1 MKTSSRILI
10 FANLPGFLAVLAIN
24 YLSNSL
30 PLNGKTPGQ
39 LSDQYPN
46 LFTPAGLTFS
56 IWGII
61 YLWLLVWV
69 GAQVFA
75 LLNRSAAARI
85 EPSVAKSGWLF
96 FLSCLLNIGWLFAWH
111 WEQLVLSVVVMLGL
125 FITLLR
131 LNRAAGV
138 GFFKSSQSEKRLS
151 HLPFG
156 IYQGWI
162 SVALIANV
170 TAVLVSR
177 GWHGGSLGEMTW
189 AILMVLAGATVAVL
203 MLFRQNNIG
212 HGSAVAWALL
222 GIFLKRNGSL
232 EAGSQVVAF
241 VALASMVAVL
251 VVAALRWRKWMAY

>member
-1 MKTSSRILI
+1 MKTSSRILV
-10 FANLPGFLAVLAIN
+10 FANLLGFVAVLTIN

-69 GAQVFA
+69 GAQALA
-75 LLNRSAAARI
+75 LLNRSAAARM

-96 FLSCLLNIGWLFAWH
+96 FLSCLLNISWLFAWH

-170 TAVLVSR
+170 TAVLVNR
-177 GWHGGSLGEMTW
+177 GWHGGILGEMTW
-189 AILMVLAGATVAVL
+189 AILMILAGAFIAVWV
-203 MLFRQNNIG
+203 LFRQNNIG
-212 HGSAVAWALL
+212 HGLAVAWALL

-232 EAGSQVVAF
+232 EAGSQAVAF
-241 VALASMVAVL
+241 VALASMAAVL
-251 VVAALRWRKWMAY
+251 VVAALRWRKWTAY